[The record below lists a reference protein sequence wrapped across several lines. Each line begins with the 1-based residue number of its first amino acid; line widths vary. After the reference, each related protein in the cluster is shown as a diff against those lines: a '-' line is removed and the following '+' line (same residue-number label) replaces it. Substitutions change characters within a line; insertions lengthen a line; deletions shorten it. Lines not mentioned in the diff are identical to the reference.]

1 MAEIF
6 APQSPEEVCEL
17 IGDARAQGRT
27 IAVRGRGSCALSGR
41 TSAEWVLETGRLAG
55 IVDYDPDELVI
66 TARAGTPLAEIEAAL
81 GERQQMLAFDPVPAA
96 VALGE
101 RHTGATIGGI
111 VASGSAGPRR
121 LTAGAVRDHL
131 LGFSAVS
138 GRGEAFKA
146 GGRVVKN
153 VTGFDLPKLFAGS
166 WGTLGIL
173 DTVTFR
179 TLPAPRFEAS
189 LRLRVGLD
197 QADSLMAAAMRHSA
211 VVSCAAHSGE
221 ATLLRLEGF
230 RPSVDARF
238 EGLARDLADFGPV
251 ERVEGEE
258 SRRMWDGIRT
268 LDLLPADAA
277 LWRISVPAADGIR
290 VLAGLEELAVG
301 WLVDWGGARLW
312 LAVPDSGDAGA
323 TRVRGAAVEAG
334 GHAVLLR
341 ASDGVRSAAGT
352 SPRNPLIER
361 LAERLKAAFDPG
373 SILNPGLDIQEL

>member
-1 MAEIF
+1 MSETF
-6 APQSPEEVCEL
+6 APQGSEEVVEL

-27 IAVRGRGSCALSGR
+27 IAVRGAGSCALSR
-41 TSAEWVLETGRLAG
+41 RIAADWVLETGRLAG
-55 IVDYDPDELVI
+55 IVDYDPHELVI

-96 VALGE
+96 MSLGQPHE
-101 RHTGATIGGI
+101 GATIGGI

-138 GRGEAFKA
+138 GRGESFKA

-153 VTGFDLPKLFAGS
+153 VTGFDLSKLFAGS
-166 WGTLGIL
+166 WGTLGVL

-189 LRLRVGLD
+189 LVLRVGLD
-197 QADSLMAAAMRHSA
+197 QAGPLMAAAMRHSA
-211 VVSCAAHSGE
+211 AVSCAAHSSE

-238 EGLARDLADFGPV
+238 DGLARDLAGFGPA

-258 SRRMWDGIRT
+258 SRQMWDGIRT
-268 LDLLPADAA
+268 LDLLPGDAA
-277 LWRISVPAADGIR
+277 LWRISVPAADGPR
-290 VLAGLEELAVG
+290 VLAALEELAVA
-301 WLVDWGGARLW
+301 WLLDWSGARLW

-323 TRVRGAAVEAG
+323 SRVRGAAVEAG

-341 ASDGVRSAAGT
+341 ASDEVRAAAGR
-352 SPRNPLIER
+352 SPRDPAIEL
-361 LAERLKAAFDPG
+361 LAGRLKAAFDPG
-373 SILNPGLDIQEL
+373 GILNPGLDIQEL